1 MSNFN
6 VAQLLS
12 DRVQANPHGRCLVW
26 SEGGVDQVSTYGDVE
41 RQTDRYA
48 HGLRTFGVRAG
59 DRVLLMQ
66 RPGPRF
72 LGLVWAMFKL
82 GAVPVLIDPGMGLPS
97 LLRCVEKL
105 KPDVLVGVKAAHL
118 LRTLNPRP
126 FSTVRRA
133 VCTDGR
139 WLGASPLWTVED
151 AVSGRFTPHQ
161 THEDA
166 LAAILFTSGSTGPAK
181 GVEYRHSVFAA
192 QAAALQSMFD
202 FQPGE
207 VDMPG
212 FPLFA
217 LFSTALGL
225 TCVLPQMHPSR
236 PALADPARLLR
247 QIQDWRVNNLQGSPA
262 IWERLGRYCRDFGI
276 KLPSV
281 KRVITFGAPISVGF
295 LEMWQRIL
303 DGNGDVYTPYGA
315 TEALPVSL
323 INGREVLAETATDTR
338 NGAGTCVGR
347 PVLGT
352 DVRVIETS
360 NEPIAEWNDSLL
372 LSPGQVGEIVV
383 SGEQVTWAYDGE
395 PLATQASK
403 ITNGDQVWHRMGDLG
418 YFDGTGRLWI
428 VSRKAH
434 RVEGPQQFYYPV
446 CAEGIADQH
455 PDVLRSALV
464 GVGSAPQQRPVLV
477 VELQKTALFA
487 DMAERNRIA
496 REVKEKLAQHPV
508 YKDVNQVLFHK
519 SFPVDPRHNA
529 KIDRTALAEWAA
541 KEKLEPV
548 KAEAVEAAPVL

>member
-12 DRVQANPHGRCLVW
+12 DRVQANPDGRCLVW
-26 SEGGVDQVSTYGDVE
+26 SEKGIDRVLTYAEVE
-41 RQTDRYA
+41 RQTDAYA

-59 DRVLLMQ
+59 DRVLLME

-72 LGLVWAMFKL
+72 IGLVWAMFKL

-105 KPDVLVGVKAAHL
+105 RPDVLVGVKAAHL
-118 LRTLNPRP
+118 LRTLNARP
-126 FSTVRRA
+126 FSSVRRA
-133 VCTDGR
+133 ISTDGR
-139 WLGASPLWTVED
+139 WIGASPLWRLED
-151 AVSGRFTPHQ
+151 PVAGRFTPHQ
-161 THEDA
+161 TREDA

-262 IWERLGRYCRDFGI
+262 IWERLGRYCRDLGI
-276 KLPSV
+276 RLPFV
-281 KRVITFGAPISVGF
+281 RRVITFGAPISVGF

-303 DGNGDVYTPYGA
+303 DADANVYTPYGA
-315 TEALPVSL
+315 TEALPISL
-323 INGREVLAETATDTR
+323 IRGADVLADTATDTR

-347 PVLGT
+347 PVART
-352 DVRVIETS
+352 DVRIIETS
-360 NEPIAEWNDSLL
+360 DEPIAEWNDSLL
-372 LSPGQVGEIVV
+372 LPPGQIGEIVV
-383 SGEQVTWAYDGE
+383 AGEQVTWAYDGE

-403 ITNGDQVWHRMGDLG
+403 IQNGSQIWHRTGDLG
-418 YFDGTGRLWI
+418 YLDGTGRLWI

-464 GVGSAPQQRPVLV
+464 GVGAAGQQRPVLV
-477 VELQKTALFA
+477 VELRKPELFA
-487 DMAERNRIA
+487 DMAERNRVA
-496 REVKEKLAQHPV
+496 REVKEKLAAHPV

-519 SFPVDPRHNA
+519 AFPVDPRHNA
-529 KIDRTALAEWAA
+529 KIDRSALAEWASG
-541 KEKLEPV
+541 EKLEPL
-548 KAEAVEAAPVL
+548 KVEVTEGAAL